1 MVEKDRKHINSGDA
15 ALFKD
20 LIGETRPVKSRP
32 RTISKPAPSTRPTPK
47 QPRGPIG
54 HNAASFMPEAP
65 TAGADEQLSYRR
77 DGVSERRMRDLRR
90 GRIAIQAD
98 LDLHGMTTAEAYPVL
113 CDFLADCAERNRRC
127 LRIVHGKGLRSGERG
142 AVLKGAV
149 NHWLRQF
156 DSVLAFC
163 SAPANDG
170 GTGAAYV
177 LLKRA

>member
-113 CDFLADCAERNRRC
+113 CDFLADCAVNPVPTAEQ
-127 LRIVHGKGLRSGERG
+127 LAEIARSAAKVARD
-142 AVLKGAV
+142 
-149 NHWLRQF
+149 F
-156 DSVLAFC
+156 DVTPRVGMISYSNFG
-163 SAPANDG
+163 SAPNR
-170 GTGAAYV
+170 TGNAPD
-177 LLKRA
+177 KPPIS